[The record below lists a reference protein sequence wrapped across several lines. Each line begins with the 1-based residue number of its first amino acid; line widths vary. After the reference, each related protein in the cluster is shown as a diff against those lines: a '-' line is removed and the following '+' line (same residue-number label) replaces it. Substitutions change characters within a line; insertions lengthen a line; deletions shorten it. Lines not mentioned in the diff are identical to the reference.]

1 MLFEHKN
8 LVENGSK
15 YDCWPRENEWACE
28 ACTFLNRN
36 YHGSDKCE
44 ICETER
50 NEKISVTSCIL
61 ENATKNLKVFKI
73 PFKNYNDGNVM
84 NKSKDKNLIPLAPQA
99 TANLPTIKPRKMS
112 KLSNCNNNDNQN
124 DDPIHDVKQVYNE
137 FKFRQNNSSKME
149 TDPQNPTF
157 HEIDS
162 SNWFDEN
169 ANSLYKFND
178 YLMPDDLPEL
188 ELVDKD
194 DMPEL
199 ETVNSS
205 SKSIGNESQNNV
217 NTIHGANKSNTA
229 VHMLALLSGGVI
241 GTCTGYIASLSD
253 VDVNNNSKSSK
264 KKGSTN
270 LTLNDLKMLAMTIR
284 SDIEKKFIESLQERS
299 MIKKDIVGEICDKV
313 TQRFVYGEKN
323 VVYNDCWTAM
333 SYITGTMLFF
343 KSP

>member
-112 KLSNCNNNDNQN
+112 KLSKCNNNENQN
-124 DDPIHDVKQVYNE
+124 DDPIYDVKQVYNE
-137 FKFRQNNSSKME
+137 FRQNNSSKME

-205 SKSIGNESQNNV
+205 SKSIGNESQNNA
-217 NTIHGANKSNTA
+217 NTIH
-229 VHMLALLSGGVI
+229 
-241 GTCTGYIASLSD
+241 
-253 VDVNNNSKSSK
+253 
-264 KKGSTN
+264 
-270 LTLNDLKMLAMTIR
+270 
-284 SDIEKKFIESLQERS
+284 E
-299 MIKKDIVGEICDKV
+299 MIPK
-313 TQRFVYGEKN
+313 
-323 VVYNDCWTAM
+323 
-333 SYITGTMLFF
+333 
-343 KSP
+343 